1 MIAII
6 VITSFQFNGQNVLWH
21 DFKMIFKVF
30 VDQVNQVCLLHFAVG
45 CDSHRGFVVIV
56 IP

>member
-1 MIAII
+1 
-6 VITSFQFNGQNVLWH
+6 
-21 DFKMIFKVF
+21 MIFKVF

-45 CDSHRGFVVIV
+45 CDSHRGFVVIE

>member
-1 MIAII
+1 
-6 VITSFQFNGQNVLWH
+6 
-21 DFKMIFKVF
+21 MIFKVF

-56 IP
+56 IPYSSDMWKQLLDLQGSGIETLP